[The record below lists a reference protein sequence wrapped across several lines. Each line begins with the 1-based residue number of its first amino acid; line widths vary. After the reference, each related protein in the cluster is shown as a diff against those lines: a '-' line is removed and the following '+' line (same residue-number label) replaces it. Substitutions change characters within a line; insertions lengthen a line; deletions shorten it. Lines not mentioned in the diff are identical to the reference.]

1 MGIVLLEP
9 PHPGQADPGS
19 LLLVPVQFTNVC
31 QPEGQLHAIIA
42 GSGLLVEHD
51 AVAEAVPNVDVGAE
65 HSARLLLREGE
76 DFIVNVSSLGWKK
89 QDPGDNSWKKKTSC

>member
-31 QPEGQLHAIIA
+31 QPEGQLHV

-65 HSARLLLREGE
+65 HSLPDSSFGKEKTLL
-76 DFIVNVSSLGWKK
+76 
-89 QDPGDNSWKKKTSC
+89 